1 MRKIAAQYLYPL
13 NSSLP
18 IPKGVLTLDDDGTI
32 VEIGRLSEESEST
45 EFYNGILVP
54 GFVNSHCHIE
64 LSHLKDIFERG
75 TGMSGFIKEVVK
87 LRNGADENFRE
98 QAMRMEMQL
107 LYESGVSAMADI
119 SNNSESFAVKAE
131 SPIYTRT
138 FLEFF
143 GTEPSQVDEILI
155 RAEVLTKK
163 AKEFGLD
170 ASPTPHSCYSMS
182 PQLLKAVSRSGLDS
196 GWLSYHNQES
206 WEEEELIL
214 TGTGPLADQYRQRG
228 LSTPPVTGTP
238 SLVYFLNIV
247 ESAQKIKDERVLLV
261 HNTFCDRESV
271 ESATARIKNLFWA
284 ICPLS
289 NLFIHNA
296 LPPLDLL
303 RRHNA
308 YITIGTDSLS
318 SNSALSITDE
328 IKCIHR
334 FYPSIPLTQILEWSS
349 YNGARFLGIEN
360 RFGSF
365 EVGKRP
371 GVVLIDNINFQKNQL
386 TTESRSVR
394 LV

>member
-1 MRKIAAQYLYPL
+1 M
-13 NSSLP
+13 P

-32 VEIGRLSEESEST
+32 VEIGRLSDETEST

-54 GFVNSHCHIE
+54 GFINSHCHIE
-64 LSHLKDIFERG
+64 LSHLKDIFDKG

-87 LRNGADENFRE
+87 LRNGVDVEFRE
-98 QAMRMEMQL
+98 QAMRNEMQI

-143 GTEPSQVDEILI
+143 GTEPSQVDEILV
-155 RAEVLTKK
+155 RAEELTKK

-170 ASPTPHSCYSMS
+170 ASPTPHSSYSMS
-182 PQLLKAVSRSGLDS
+182 PELLRAISRAGLDS

-206 WEEEELIL
+206 WEEEELIQ
-214 TGTGPLADQYRQRG
+214 TGTGPLANQYRQRG
-228 LSTPPVTGTP
+228 LSTPPVTGRP
-238 SLVYFLNIV
+238 SLIYFLNIV
-247 ESAQKIKDERVLLV
+247 ESTQKIEDERVLLV
-261 HNTFCDRESV
+261 HNTFCDTESV
-271 ESATARIKNLFWA
+271 ESATSRIKNLFWA

-296 LPPLDLL
+296 LPPLELL

-308 YITIGTDSLS
+308 AITIGTDSLS
-318 SNSALSITDE
+318 SNSLLSIADE

-334 FYPSIPLTQILEWSS
+334 YFPAIPLTQILEWSS
-349 YNGARFLGIEN
+349 YNGARFLGIES

-371 GVVLIDNINFQKNQL
+371 GVVLIDNIDFQKNLL

>member
-1 MRKIAAQYLYPL
+1 M
-13 NSSLP
+13 P

-32 VEIGRLSEESEST
+32 VEIGRLSDETEST

-64 LSHLKDIFERG
+64 LSHLKNIFEKG

-87 LRNGADENFRE
+87 LRNGVDEEFRE
-98 QAMRMEMQL
+98 EAMRMEMQL
-107 LYESGVSAMADI
+107 LYESGVCAMADI
-119 SNNSESFAVKAE
+119 SNNSESFAVKAD

-143 GTEPSQVDEILI
+143 GTEPSQAEEIII
-155 RAEVLTKK
+155 RAKELTKK

-170 ASPTPHSCYSMS
+170 VSPTPHSSYSMS
-182 PQLLKAVSRSGLDS
+182 PELLKAISTAGLKS

-206 WEEEELIL
+206 WEEEELFL
-214 TGTGPLADQYRQRG
+214 NGTGPLADQYRDRG

-238 SLVYFLNIV
+238 SLIYFLNSV
-247 ESAQKIKDERVLLV
+247 ESTQKIEDERVLLV
-261 HNTFCDRESV
+261 HNTFCDSESV
-271 ESATARIKNLFWA
+271 ESATSRIKNLFWA

-296 LPPLDLL
+296 LPPLELL

-308 YITIGTDSLS
+308 TITIGTDSLS
-318 SNSALSITDE
+318 SNSALSIADE

-334 FYPSIPLTQILEWSS
+334 YFPNIPLTQILEWSS
-349 YNGARFLGIEN
+349 FNGARFLGIEN
-360 RFGSF
+360 SFGSF
-365 EVGKRP
+365 EVGKKP
-371 GVVLIDNINFQKNQL
+371 GVVLIDNIDFRKQHL
-386 TTESRSVR
+386 TADSRSVR

>member
-1 MRKIAAQYLYPL
+1 M
-13 NSSLP
+13 P

-32 VEIGRLSEESEST
+32 VEIGRLSDETEST

-54 GFVNSHCHIE
+54 GFVNSHCHLE

-87 LRNGADENFRE
+87 LRNGMDENSRK
-98 QAMRMEMQL
+98 QAMKMEMQM

-143 GTEPSQVDEILI
+143 GTEPSQVDEILT
-155 RAEVLTKK
+155 RAEELTKR
-163 AKEFGLD
+163 ANEFGLD
-170 ASPTPHSCYSMS
+170 ASPTPHSSYSMS
-182 PQLLKAVSRSGLDS
+182 PQLLKVISRAGLDT

-206 WEEEELIL
+206 WEEEELIQ
-214 TGTGPLADQYRQRG
+214 TGTGPLANQYRERG
-228 LSTPPVTGTP
+228 LSTPPVAGTP
-238 SLVYFLNIV
+238 SLIYFLNIV
-247 ESAQKIKDERVLLV
+247 ESAQKINAERVLLV
-261 HNTFCDRESV
+261 HNTFCESESV
-271 ESATARIKNLFWA
+271 ESATSRIKNLFWS

-289 NLFIHNA
+289 NLFIHNS

-308 YITIGTDSLS
+308 SITIGTDSLS
-318 SNSALSITDE
+318 SNSLLSIADE

-334 FYPSIPLTQILEWSS
+334 FFPSIPLTQILEWSS

-371 GVVLIDNINFQKNQL
+371 GVVLIDNIDFQKNQL